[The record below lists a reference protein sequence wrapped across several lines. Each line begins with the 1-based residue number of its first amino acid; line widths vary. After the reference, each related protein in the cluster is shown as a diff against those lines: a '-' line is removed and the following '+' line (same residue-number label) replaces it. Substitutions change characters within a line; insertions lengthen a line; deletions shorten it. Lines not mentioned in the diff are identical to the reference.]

1 MPETSSTPTPPP
13 VPWRGLLA
21 LTAVGLLARLLFLA
35 LEPRV
40 ALAGDEASWIDMAI
54 SQVARLRHPF
64 SPLNS
69 PIIFYPPGYPYFIAA
84 VYTAFG
90 NLEAVRWVQALLGAL
105 LVPLV
110 GRVGALSFSP
120 RVGLIAAG
128 VAALYPDLVWYSTH
142 FWSETLFLVL
152 LWWGLERLLTTGAG
166 RRLLPALASGV
177 LLALA
182 ALTRETALHFAPLA
196 ALWLIFSTSR
206 ACPTRR
212 GAAQAATL
220 LLAAALTVA
229 PWTYRN
235 WIKLGAF
242 IPISVFGPMN
252 LWQGNTD
259 LTRDALYEQF
269 DAVPEIG
276 ARYEMAW
283 SRARQE
289 ILARQPLWIFE
300 KLHSELPRF
309 FGIDPELVHH
319 LGAGAYGPRGP
330 GLETAARVVMGLPYL
345 LVMAFFSAGVVAA
358 PPTRSRVLLLLFF
371 IYYTALHVVAYGADR
386 FRVPVL
392 PVLFVFAAFGWTAW
406 RNGALAQLS
415 RWRHAAGLGLV
426 LLFALLVL
434 AGSPAAPSPAVP

>member
-1 MPETSSTPTPPP
+1 MTETPSTPAPPD

-21 LTAVGLLARLLFLA
+21 LTVVGLLARLLFLA

-40 ALAGDEASWIDMAI
+40 SLAGDEASWTDMAI

-64 SPLNS
+64 SPMHS

-84 VYTAFG
+84 VYTTFG

-105 LVPLV
+105 LVPVV
-110 GRVGALSFSP
+110 GRVGAISFSP

-128 VAALYPDLVWYSTH
+128 IAALYPDLVWYSTH

-152 LWWGLERLLTTGAG
+152 LWWGLERLLTAG
-166 RRLLPALASGV
+166 VQVRQVPAFASGV
-177 LLALA
+177 LLGLA
-182 ALTRETALHFAPLA
+182 ALTRETALHFTPLS
-196 ALWLIFSTSR
+196 ALWLCWPR
-206 ACPTRR
+206 TRR
-212 GAAQAATL
+212 GATQAAAL
-220 LLAAALTVA
+220 LLATTVTVA

-235 WIKLGAF
+235 WRKLGAF

-259 LTRDALYEQF
+259 LPRDTLYEEF

-276 ARYEMAW
+276 ARYELAW
-283 SRARQE
+283 ERARQE

-309 FGIDPELVHH
+309 FGVDPELVHH

-330 GLETAARVVMGLPYL
+330 SFETAARLMTGLPYVAVL
-345 LVMAFFSAGVVAA
+345 ILFSLGVVTAA
-358 PPTRSRVLLLLFF
+358 PLTRPRVLLLLFF

-406 RNGALAQLS
+406 RDGDLARLS
-415 RWRHAAGLGLV
+415 RWRRVAGIGLV

-434 AGSPAAPSPAVP
+434 TGSPPAPSPAVP

>member
-1 MPETSSTPTPPP
+1 MAETPSTPTPPP
-13 VPWRGLLA
+13 VPWRGLVA

-40 ALAGDEASWIDMAI
+40 ALAGDEASWTDIAV

-64 SPLNS
+64 SPMRS

-84 VYTAFG
+84 VYSAFG

-110 GRVGALSFSP
+110 GRVGVLGFSP
-120 RVGLIAAG
+120 RTGLIAAG
-128 VAALYPDLVWYSTH
+128 VAALYPDLIWYSTH

-152 LWWGLERLLTTGAG
+152 LWWGLERLLTAGVG
-166 RRLLPALASGV
+166 RRLLPAFAAGV
-177 LLALA
+177 LLGLA

-196 ALWLIFSTSR
+196 ALWLVFSAGHAS
-206 ACPTRR
+206 PTRR

-220 LLAAALTVA
+220 LLATALTVA
-229 PWTYRN
+229 PWTCRN
-235 WIKLGAF
+235 WRKLGAF

-259 LTRDALYEQF
+259 LPRDALYEEF
-269 DAVPEIG
+269 DAIPEIG
-276 ARYEMAW
+276 PRYEMAW
-283 SRARQE
+283 SHARQA

-309 FGIDPELVHH
+309 FGVDPELVHH

-330 GLETAARVVMGLPYL
+330 GLETAARVVMGLPYV
-345 LVMAFFSAGVVAA
+345 LVLAFFSAGVVAA
-358 PPTRSRVLLLLFF
+358 RLIRPRVLLLLFF
-371 IYYTALHVVAYGADR
+371 IYYTALHVAAYGADR

-392 PVLFVFAAFGWTAW
+392 PVLFLFAAFGWTAW
-406 RNGALAQLS
+406 RSGDLARLS
-415 RWRHAAGLGLV
+415 RWRRAAGLSLV

-434 AGSPAAPSPAVP
+434 TGSPAAPSPAVP